1 MPFIFHNLDIDKGEQ
16 PMMAD
21 PTQPRIQANMVIH
34 NIGQLVT
41 LAQQPL
47 PGAYGPLQVIDNAA
61 MAVLNGNI
69 VWIGREGEYEPM
81 FHYDTQ
87 APQDGI
93 TIVDAQGAVI
103 TPGLVDSHTHLVFAG
118 DRAEEFH
125 LRRSGVSYGEL
136 LAQGHGILTTVNA
149 TRRANTELLLELAK
163 ARIDVLR
170 TYGTTTV
177 EIKTGYGLDKVTE
190 EACLRIINNLNALE
204 ESPLYPHSQ
213 VRVVPTF
220 LGAHVVPPEYR
231 ERRADYVDL
240 IIDEMLPSFVGLARF
255 CDVFCEREAFS
266 TEECRRIL
274 AKAKALGYQL
284 KIHADQLSPSGGA
297 ALAAELG
304 AVSADHL
311 DYASDADL
319 DALRD
324 AGVVATLLP
333 GCSFTLLSP
342 YPSARRLLDR
352 GLHVALATDFNPGTS
367 NCENMQMIL
376 ELAMS
381 LMGMSLEEALTA
393 ATINGARAL
402 ALEDQIGSLEVGKRC
417 ELALWSIKNYR
428 EIGYHFGTNLIQSVL
443 VLR

>member
-1 MPFIFHNLDIDKGEQ
+1 
-16 PMMAD
+16 MMAD

-190 EACLRIINNLNALE
+190 EACLRIINDLNALE

-231 ERRADYVDL
+231 QRRADYVDL

-333 GCSFTLLSP
+333 GCSFTLRSP
-342 YPSARRLLDR
+342 YPPARRLLDR
-352 GLHVALATDFNPGTS
+352 GLYVALATDFNPGTS

-381 LMGMSLEEALTA
+381 SMGMSLEEALTA